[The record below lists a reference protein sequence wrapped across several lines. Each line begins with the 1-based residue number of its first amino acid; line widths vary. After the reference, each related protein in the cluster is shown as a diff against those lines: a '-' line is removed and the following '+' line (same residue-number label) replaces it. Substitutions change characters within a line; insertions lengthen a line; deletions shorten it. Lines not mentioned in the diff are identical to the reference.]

1 MLGMSERLRVLI
13 VEDSEDD
20 ALLLVRVLRQAGYDT
35 LFRRVQSEPDMVAA
49 LDAQGWDIVLSDHNM
64 PAFSS
69 QRALKLVRNRGL
81 DTPFIIVS
89 GMIGEAAAVEAMRAG
104 AQDYIMKGQF
114 ARLAPAI
121 ERELRDAQARRER
134 VLAEKALMAQTEEL
148 RIARDIQ
155 ENLSPSEMPRIDG
168 YDIAGLSRPAEATG
182 GDYFDF
188 FPIRDGSLGLVV
200 GDVTGHGIG
209 PALLMSDVRACLRA
223 LAQTCNGIGEI
234 IRHANRLLEAD
245 LGEDRFITLIVA
257 SLNAREHRLEYLN
270 VGHPAAYVLGAD
282 GVVKAHLTSEVPA
295 IGLNREGAFPAVG
308 VAQLAPGEIVLF
320 LTDGVLESS
329 SPAGED
335 FGVERVLQVV
345 RDHAAETAT
354 QIVGAVANAVRQFSA
369 PASQQDDITVVVM
382 KVLCF

>member
-1 MLGMSERLRVLI
+1 MSELLRVLI

-20 ALLLVRVLRQAGYDT
+20 TLLLVRVLRTAGYDMV
-35 LFRRVQSEPDMVAA
+35 FRRVQSEPEMVAA
-49 LDAQGWDIVLSDHNM
+49 LDAQSWDIVLSDHSM
-64 PAFSS
+64 PGFSS
-69 QRALKLVRNRGL
+69 GQALKLVRDRGL

-121 ERELRDAQARRER
+121 GRELRDAQARREQ
-134 VLAEKALMAQTEEL
+134 VLAEKALLAQSEEM

-155 ENLSPSEMPRIDG
+155 EGLFPAEMPRIDG

-188 FPIRDGSLGLVV
+188 FPLRDGNLGLVV

-234 IRHANRLLEAD
+234 LTHANRLLEVD

-257 SLNAREHRLEYLN
+257 SLNAGKRRLEYMN
-270 VGHPAAYVLGAD
+270 AGHPTARVLGRD
-282 GVVKAHLTSEVPA
+282 GTVKAQMTATAPA
-295 IGLNREGAFPAVG
+295 LGLNRDGLFPAVE
-308 VAQLAPGEIVLF
+308 VVQLEPGDLVLF
-320 LTDGVLESS
+320 LTDGVLESAS
-329 SPAGED
+329 ATGEE
-335 FGVERVLQVV
+335 FGAERVLQVV
-345 RDHAAETAT
+345 RKNSGATAL
-354 QIVGAVANAVRQFSA
+354 QIVNAVADAVHRFTE
-369 PASQQDDITVVVM
+369 PAAQQDDITIVVM
-382 KVLCF
+382 KVG